1 MSEIVISTDGTLANT
16 ILKVDGKEITKNSKV
31 VSISMYASAPYKG
44 SMSGDV
50 YRGNSSVAYE
60 TIDDKGVVERK
71 SFGSD
76 STDYIKGIGQKI
88 KQSDQITQFIGQIV
102 EADVT
107 NMIDKII
114 NHCVENNIP
123 CADKETL
130 MLRTKESL
138 QDKISDL
145 GIKLED

>member
-1 MSEIVISTDGTLANT
+1 MSEIIISTDGTLANT
-16 ILKVDGKEITKNSKV
+16 ILKVDGKDVTKNSKV
-31 VSISMYASAPYKG
+31 VSISMYASAPFKG
-44 SMSGDV
+44 SVSGDV

-76 STDYIKGIGQKI
+76 STDYLKGIGQKI
-88 KQSDQITQFIGQIV
+88 KQNDQVTQFIGQIV
-102 EADVT
+102 DADVSK
-107 NMIDKII
+107 MIDKIVA
-114 NHCVENNIP
+114 HCEANKIP
-123 CADKETL
+123 CTDRETL

-138 QDKISDL
+138 LDKISDL

>member
-1 MSEIVISTDGTLANT
+1 MAEIIITTDGTLANT
-16 ILKVDGKEITKNSKV
+16 ILKVDGKEVTKNSKV

-44 SMSGDV
+44 SMSGDI

-60 TIDDKGVVERK
+60 TIDEKGVVERK

-76 STDYIKGIGQKI
+76 STEYLKGIGQKI
-88 KQSDQITQFIGQIV
+88 KQSDQITQYIGQGVDAEISKI
-102 EADVT
+102 
-107 NMIDKII
+107 IDKIVS
-114 NHCVENNIP
+114 HCETNKIP

-138 QDKISDL
+138 LDKATDL